1 MRIAVIGGGFYG
13 CVIALRLNQLGI
25 HVDLFEKK
33 PELLRGAIMAN
44 QHRLHLGF
52 HYPRCDLTIGQAKDS
67 FDEFCREYPSAVED
81 IAQNFYC
88 VHSDGFV
95 SGKEYADKMSEHGLP
110 FSECPVPS
118 FIKNKSDIELS
129 VLVPEKMIRLSE
141 LRDRVLDQVG
151 LSHVNVIL
159 GADRRPSQI
168 SDDYDFV
175 INCTYTEPGEDVSL
189 QTKSELAVMLLAET
203 PRSWSGKAI
212 TIMDGPFCSIYPAG
226 ENLHTVSS
234 VAYTPALKG
243 ASSRMLE
250 KIATSLDKDDWN
262 YIDSR
267 ILDHA
272 SGLVDTEGFKVVGR
286 YTTIKTKMERDVNDF
301 RGTAVF
307 QEGNVIA
314 VLPGKISC
322 AFLAAREIIK
332 KLGV

>member
-13 CVIALRLNQLGI
+13 CVISLRLSQLGI
-25 HVDLFEKK
+25 EVDLFEKK

-52 HYPRCDLTIGQAKDS
+52 HYPRCDLTIAQAKES
-67 FDEFCREYPSAVED
+67 FDEFCTEYPSAVED

-95 SGKEYADKMSEHGLP
+95 SGKEYVDKMSDHGLL
-110 FSECPVPS
+110 FSESTAPDL
-118 FIKNKSDIELS
+118 IKSKSDIELS

-141 LRDRVLDQVG
+141 LRDRVLEQMN
-151 LSHVNVIL
+151 SSSVNVLL
-159 GADRRPSQI
+159 GSDRRPSQI

-175 INCTYTEPGEDVSL
+175 INCTYTEPGADVSL
-189 QTKSELAVMLLAET
+189 QTKSELAIMLLAET
-203 PRSWSGKAI
+203 PASWNSKAI

-226 ENLHTVSS
+226 ENLHTISS

-250 KIATSLDKDDWN
+250 KITANLDKDDWD
-262 YIDSR
+262 YIDSK
-267 ILDHA
+267 ILNHA
-272 SGLVDTEGFKVVGR
+272 SGLINMEGFKIVDR
-286 YTTIKTKMERDVNDF
+286 YVTIKTKMERDANDF